1 MLLIHNLSE
10 VAKATRACPSQG
22 SGGDRYLARRMRLPS
37 LATLVKALTVLTL
50 ILIVAIALGGAYLI
64 GNLLWAIPIG
74 LVLALLMIPP
84 IFVGQ
89 NLIQRM
95 GRMRRARAF
104 RQRTSGQSRPPAASD
119 RETMA

>member
-1 MLLIHNLSE
+1 
-10 VAKATRACPSQG
+10 
-22 SGGDRYLARRMRLPS
+22 MRLPS
-37 LATLVKALTVLTL
+37 LATLVKALTAVTL
-50 ILIVAIALGGAYLI
+50 VLIVAIALGVAYLI
-64 GNLLWAIPIG
+64 GSLWWAIPIG

-104 RQRTSGQSRPPAASD
+104 RQRTSGQGRSPAAAD
-119 RETMA
+119 RETLA